1 MKYLLDVTGGMII
14 REGTFIWQKIVDPK
28 LDSPNFSF
36 QSILGYLFNLIQV
49 DYKIAFVEEAK
60 LGFLYQNQNVRGRQE
75 LKKGRSLILCTVA
88 SLL

>member
-1 MKYLLDVTGGMII
+1 MKLTYDVLILLLFFSI
-14 REGTFIWQKIVDPK
+14 DPK